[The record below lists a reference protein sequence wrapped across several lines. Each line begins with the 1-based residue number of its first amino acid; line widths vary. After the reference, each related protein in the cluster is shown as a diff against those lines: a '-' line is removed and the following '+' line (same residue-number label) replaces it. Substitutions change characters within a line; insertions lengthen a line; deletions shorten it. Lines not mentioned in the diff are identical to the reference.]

1 MPLVFLSTKES
12 CISAYERTDS
22 SFISLIL
29 EKAKEIMRQPQSR
42 INEVARDVGYSYSS
56 YFTKVFSQKEGIT
69 PSEWKKNNT

>member
-1 MPLVFLSTKES
+1 MKKRV
-12 CISAYERTDS
+12 
-22 SFISLIL
+22 
-29 EKAKEIMRQPQSR
+29 MRQPQSR